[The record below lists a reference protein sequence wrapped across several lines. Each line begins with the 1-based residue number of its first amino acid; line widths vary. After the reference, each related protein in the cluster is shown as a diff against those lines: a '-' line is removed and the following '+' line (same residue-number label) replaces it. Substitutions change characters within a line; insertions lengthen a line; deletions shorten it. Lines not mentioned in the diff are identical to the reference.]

1 MNILELRGVTKIFRD
16 FWMRPRVNAVND
28 LSLSIQQG
36 EVFGLLGPNGSGK
49 STTIK
54 MILGL
59 LHPTRGQIA
68 VLGKPPTD
76 VELKSKIGY
85 LPEDSNLYRFL
96 NARETLDFYAR
107 LFKIDG
113 VERAK
118 RIDMLIE
125 MVGLSAAQYRP
136 VSEYSKGMQRR
147 IGLAQALIND
157 PDFLILDEPTTGMDP
172 LGTRQIK
179 DLILTL
185 KKRGKTILLCTHLL
199 NEVEDVCDRLAIMY
213 GGKKMQE
220 GEVNSLLTVKETQVI
235 ESKPL
240 KAHTLNRLREI
251 IIQEEGPDTDVK
263 VEQPRQRLEHL
274 FLQVVEDAKKA
285 GLQTSGAQSGA
296 AVAEFLRAD
305 EGDALLSSLAAKPME
320 KVEVVAQPEPV
331 RPREADAMLES
342 LTTNAPSTPTTPA
355 SPAPTQSAPAATTT
369 QQPAPPRQ
377 DVNSNLLDDLL
388 KK

>member
-1 MNILELRGVTKIFRD
+1 VSNPQHILELRGVSKTFRD
-16 FWMRPRVNAVND
+16 FWMRPRVVAVDNLD
-28 LSLSIQQG
+28 LSLRKG

-68 VLGKPPTD
+68 VLGKPPSD
-76 VELKSKIGY
+76 VELKRHIGY

-107 LFKIDG
+107 LFKIDSA
-113 VERAK
+113 EREK
-118 RIDMLIE
+118 RIDMLIN
-125 MVGLSAAQYRP
+125 MVGLEAAQYRP

-157 PDFLILDEPTTGMDP
+157 PDFLILDEPTTGLDP

-179 DLILTL
+179 DLIITL

-220 GEVNSLLTVKETQVI
+220 GDVDQLLTLNNTQVI
-235 ESKPL
+235 ESRPMKQ
-240 KAHTLNRLREI
+240 HTLNRLREI
-251 IIQEEGPDTDVK
+251 IVQEEDGLDVK
-263 VEQPRQRLEHL
+263 IEQPRQRLEQL
-274 FLQVVEDAKKA
+274 FLQVVEDAKKQ
-285 GLQTSGAQSGA
+285 GLKTSGAQSGG

-305 EGDALLSSLAAKPME
+305 SGDALLASLASKPME
-320 KVEVVAQPEPV
+320 KVVPVEAPVPV
-331 RPREADAMLES
+331 RPREADVVLEGLS
-342 LTTNAPSTPTTPA
+342 GKPAASTTTTSPA
-355 SPAPTQSAPAATTT
+355 STTSSAPVPAPQADD
-369 QQPAPPRQ
+369 
-377 DVNSNLLDDLL
+377 DVLGDLL

>member
-1 MNILELRGVTKIFRD
+1 LSTLPNILELRGVTKIFRD
-16 FWMRPRVNAVND
+16 FWLRPRVVAVDNLT
-28 LSLSIQQG
+28 LSLEKG

-68 VLGKPPTD
+68 CLGRPPTD
-76 VELKSKIGY
+76 VMLKSRIGY

-107 LFKIDG
+107 LFKLDG
-113 VERAK
+113 AEREK

-125 MVGLSAAQYRP
+125 MVGLEAAQYRP

-157 PDFLILDEPTTGMDP
+157 PDFLILDEPTSGLDP

-179 DLILTL
+179 DLIVTL

-220 GEVNSLLTVKETQVI
+220 GDVDSLLTIRDTQVI

-240 KAHTLNRLREI
+240 KASTLQQLRDLVSH
-251 IIQEEGPDTDVK
+251 EEPGMTLSID
-263 VEQPRQRLEHL
+263 QPRQRLENL
-274 FLQVVEDAKKA
+274 FLQVVEDAKKQ
-285 GLQTSGAQSGA
+285 GLQTSGAQSGGRMA
-296 AVAEFLRAD
+296 GFLESSPEDLLAELAIKPEAKPLAPEAVARPIQDDTLL
-305 EGDALLSSLAAKPME
+305 EGLSSANPKP
-320 KVEVVAQPEPV
+320 VEPV
-331 RPREADAMLES
+331 RVSPQQTGQAAGHASGAPKDAD
-342 LTTNAPSTPTTPA
+342 
-355 SPAPTQSAPAATTT
+355 
-369 QQPAPPRQ
+369 Q
-377 DVNSNLLDDLL
+377 DVLGDLL